1 MKYDITKRLIEVG
14 NNLAYST
21 GRYEKRMY
29 LENFYTLVA
38 RVEKLI
44 DELEK
49 EKNKTDEI
57 AHRGVDAAMEA
68 AKYKRAIYRAV
79 ELLVDEVHDGADRSN

>member
-1 MKYDITKRLIEVG
+1 MKYDITNRLLDIG
-14 NNLAYST
+14 RDLAYT
-21 GRYEKRMY
+21 TDGRERT
-29 LENFYTLVA
+29 TLLDDYFMLVV

-44 DELEK
+44 DELKK
-49 EKNKTDEI
+49 EKNKTDEV
-57 AHRGVDAAMEA
+57 AHRGVEAAIEA